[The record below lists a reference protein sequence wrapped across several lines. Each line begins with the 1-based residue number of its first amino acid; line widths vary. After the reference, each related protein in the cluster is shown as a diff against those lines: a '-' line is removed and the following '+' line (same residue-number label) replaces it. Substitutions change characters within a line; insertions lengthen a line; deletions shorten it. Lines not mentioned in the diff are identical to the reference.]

1 MGLPLFANKTFA
13 NNWRTSS
20 WYIGESS
27 LEFRQLANFQLVY
40 WRKFTRVSPIGELPA
55 GILAKVHSSFAN
67 WRTSS
72 WYIGESSLE
81 FRQLVKFQ
89 EVYWRKFTRLF
100 PVNTRQY
107 QDISYESSTL
117 HVL

>member
-1 MGLPLFANKTFA
+1 MRIL
-13 NNWRTSS
+13 
-20 WYIGESS
+20 S
-27 LEFRQLANFQLVY
+27 LLCIWGYRS
-40 WRKFTRVSPIGELPA
+40 SPIRLSPITGELPA

-67 WRTSS
+67 WRNSTG
-72 WYIGESSLE
+72 YIGENSFDL
-81 FRQLVKFQ
+81 RQLVKFQ
-89 EVYWRKFTRLF
+89 EVYWRKFTKLF